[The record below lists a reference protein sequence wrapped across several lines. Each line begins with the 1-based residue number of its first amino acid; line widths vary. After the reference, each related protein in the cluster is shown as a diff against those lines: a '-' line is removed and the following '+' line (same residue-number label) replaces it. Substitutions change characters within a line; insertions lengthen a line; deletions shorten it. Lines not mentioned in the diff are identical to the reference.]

1 VIATVEIAPMG
12 RLRAGRRWKDRAFT
26 AFLWACAFLAMVPL
40 VLLSVYVV
48 SRGWHALSVNFFTKE
63 PAGPLDPSAGGIAQ
77 SFVGT
82 GLIVG
87 MATLLAVPL
96 GILTAVYLAEYGRGR
111 FAGAVRLIAEV
122 LLSTPSIVAGVFIW
136 SLVVVAMG
144 TFSALAAAL
153 ALTVLMWPVIARA
166 AEEILR
172 LVPQELREGALALG
186 LPRWRVILRVVV
198 PTAGAGILTAIMLA
212 VARGLGETAPI
223 LLTALGNDFI
233 NTSPLQPTD
242 AVPLRVFADA
252 RTPVAALHELAWG
265 GALMLLVGVLGLS
278 IAARAVSSRQQKRM
292 T

>member
-1 VIATVEIAPMG
+1 MG
-12 RLRAGRRWKDRAFT
+12 RLLAGRRWKDRAFT
-26 AFLWACAFLAMVPL
+26 SFLWACAFLAMVPL
-40 VLLSVYVV
+40 VLISVYVV

-63 PAGPLDPSAGGIAQ
+63 PAGPLDPSSGGIAQ

-87 MATLLAVPL
+87 MSTLFSVPL

-186 LPRWRVILRVVV
+186 VPRWRVILRVVV

-233 NTSPLQPTD
+233 NTNPLQPTD

-265 GALMLLVGVLGLS
+265 GALMLLVAVLGLS

>member
-1 VIATVEIAPMG
+1 LIATVDIAPMG
-12 RLRAGRRWKDRAFT
+12 RVRAARKSKDRAFT
-26 AFLWACAFLAMVPL
+26 ASLWACAFLAMAPL
-40 VLLSVYVV
+40 VLISVYVV

-63 PAGPLDPSAGGIAQ
+63 PAGPLDPTAGGIAQ

-87 MATLLAVPL
+87 MSTLFSVPL
-96 GILTAVYLAEYGRGR
+96 GVLTAVYLAEYGRGR
-111 FAGAVRLIAEV
+111 FASAVRLIAEV

-136 SLVVVAMG
+136 SVVVVAMRA
-144 TFSALAAAL
+144 FSALAAAL

-172 LVPQELREGALALG
+172 LVPQELREGGLALG
-186 LPRWRVILRVVV
+186 LPRWKVILRVVV

-233 NTSPLQPTD
+233 NTNPFQPTD
-242 AVPLRVFADA
+242 AVPLRVFTDA
-252 RTPVAALHELAWG
+252 RTPVAALHEFAWG
-265 GALMLLVGVLGLS
+265 GALMLLVAVLGLS
-278 IAARAVSSRQQKRM
+278 IAARALSSRQQKRM
-292 T
+292 A

>member
-1 VIATVEIAPMG
+1 MIATVEPSPMG
-12 RLRAGRRWKDRAFT
+12 RLLGRRRWKDRAFT
-26 AFLWACAFLAMVPL
+26 SFLWACAFLAMVPL
-40 VLLSVYVV
+40 VLISVYVV

-63 PAGPLDPSAGGIAQ
+63 PAGPLDPKAGGIAQ

-87 MATLLAVPL
+87 MSTLFSVPL
-96 GILTAVYLAEYGRGR
+96 GILTAIYLAEYGRGR

-186 LPRWRVILRVVV
+186 VPRWRVILRVVV

-233 NTSPLQPTD
+233 NTNPLQPTD

-265 GALMLLVGVLGLS
+265 GALMLLVAVLGLS

>member
-1 VIATVEIAPMG
+1 
-12 RLRAGRRWKDRAFT
+12 
-26 AFLWACAFLAMVPL
+26 
-40 VLLSVYVV
+40 VLISVYVV